1 MSADRSAAV
10 SDPAPF
16 LSPSGSVRLAT
27 CGWCWAATGQRCVTT
42 RHGAPAARPGEL
54 AELITEVTD
63 LSAADAAREAAEML
77 SQPAPRPEDG
87 SHLARWLRAERRG
100 LISREELAAALARV
114 DVIAADVVILD
125 SCPVSGPD
133 EASGQLG
140 TGPAAGGQR

>member
-42 RHGAPAARPGEL
+42 RQGAPAARPGEL
-54 AELITEVTD
+54 AALITEVTD

-77 SQPAPRPEDG
+77 SQPAPRPADG

-100 LISREELAAALARV
+100 LISREDLTAALARV

-125 SCPVSGPD
+125 GDPVSGPD
-133 EASGQLG
+133 EASGQLE